1 MQIEKLITDILRCN
15 KIPHEK
21 KERLFE
27 LVTTETREIEEFI
40 GSNIKLYVL
49 KKTVR
54 SILEMWKS
62 YENL

>member
-15 KIPHEK
+15 IPHEK

-40 GSNIKLYVL
+40 GSNIIKLYML
-49 KKTVR
+49 KKSVR